1 MTSINLTFHS
11 LSCCS
16 SFYHS
21 LSYNLLCP
29 FARAYFFVCFATY
42 GCWHP
47 CDILTSKTHNT
58 LIVPFLAS
66 WRFFI
71 SIFIVLF
78 LSIRNCFH
86 CLDSSSSFLVYSW
99 IWRARPTIH
108 FCLHWSLKSQKRH
121 KFAIDST
128 IPTIH
133 FCLHWSLKSQK
144 RHWLTMGFYYN
155 CFTFNVSIF
164 YNLV

>member
-1 MTSINLTFHS
+1 MILHTIVHLIFDLVRWSVGYATEKINCLFLYNVIVTSINLTFHS

-21 LSYNLLCP
+21 LSYNLLCLS
-29 FARAYFFVCFATY
+29 ARAYFFVCFATY

-66 WRFFI
+66 CRFFI

-108 FCLHWSLKSQKRH
+108 F
-121 KFAIDST
+121 
-128 IPTIH
+128 
-133 FCLHWSLKSQK
+133 
-144 RHWLTMGFYYN
+144 FY
-155 CFTFNVSIF
+155 FGH
-164 YNLV
+164 